1 MRLMTET
8 ARRSALTICT
18 IATSATFAIAM
29 LCAGTATA
37 QIAGPKCYAKSG
49 KVGSKVAKAQGKEN
63 AGCVKAAGK
72 GKLTAPLGTCVTADA
87 KGKVAG
93 AKSKVTDLFAA
104 GNTCDGL
111 QGTDLVSS
119 AAAVNAAQGTEA
131 LDLLYSIF
139 GDDLNAG
146 QFANQPEGRHRLV
159 EHLDVDQLAK
169 VPVC

>member
-8 ARRSALTICT
+8 SRRGAMTICT
-18 IATSATFAIAM
+18 IATFAIAI

-87 KGKVAG
+87 KGKVAP
-93 AKSKVTDLFAA
+93 SLPST
-104 GNTCDGL
+104 
-111 QGTDLVSS
+111 S
-119 AAAVNAAQGTEA
+119 ASG
-131 LDLLYSIF
+131 
-139 GDDLNAG
+139 
-146 QFANQPEGRHRLV
+146 
-159 EHLDVDQLAK
+159 
-169 VPVC
+169 